1 MRIQRF
7 FLILKFNTDI
17 SMRNVFVSSLFFS
30 LVLLLGACQE
40 STKTPPA
47 GTTQGNEANGGTASG
62 DLKVIPGQDTDLHF
76 AHFEMNFKPVT
87 SGDTVKAVYPFKNA
101 SDHTVRI
108 EQAVV
113 SCACMQPSYP
123 QGNIQPGQVG
133 EIKVNFVTE
142 GQKGRHEKIIS
153 IVLAGNPEPITLRLN
168 GEILP
173 KAQ

>member
-1 MRIQRF
+1 MRTT
-7 FLILKFNTDI
+7 LLT
-17 SMRNVFVSSLFFS
+17 SLFLS
-30 LVLLLGACQE
+30 LLLVLGCQE
-40 STKTPPA
+40 STKTPPGTPGTSAA
-47 GTTQGNEANGGTASG
+47 GNGTSNGTATG
-62 DLKVIPGQDTDLHF
+62 DLQVIPGQSTDLHF

-87 SGDTVKAVYPFKNA
+87 SGDTVKAIYPFKNA

-108 EQAVV
+108 SQAAV

-133 EIKVNFVTE
+133 EVKVNFVTE

-153 IVLAGNPEPITLRLN
+153 IVLEGNPEPITLRLN

>member
-1 MRIQRF
+1 
-7 FLILKFNTDI
+7 
-17 SMRNVFVSSLFFS
+17 MRNASLYS
-30 LVLLLGACQE
+30 LLLALLLLGSCAI
-40 STKTPPA
+40 STKTPP
-47 GTTQGNEANGGTASG
+47 GTPAPGNGAATGQTASG
-62 DLKVIPGQDTDLHF
+62 DLQVIPGQATDLHF

-87 SGDTVKAVYPFKNA
+87 SGDTVKAIYPFKNA

-108 EQAVV
+108 SQAAV

-133 EIKVNFVTE
+133 EVKVNFVTE

-153 IVLAGNPEPITLRLN
+153 IILDGNPEPITLRLN

-173 KAQ
+173 KAE

>member
-1 MRIQRF
+1 MRTT
-7 FLILKFNTDI
+7 LL
-17 SMRNVFVSSLFFS
+17 SSLFLGLL
-30 LVLLLGACQE
+30 LVLGCQE
-40 STKTPPA
+40 STKTPPGTPPA
-47 GTTQGNEANGGTASG
+47 GNGASNGTTSG
-62 DLKVIPGQDTDLHF
+62 DLQVIPGQSTDLHF

-87 SGDTVKAVYPFKNA
+87 SGDTVKAIYPFKNA

-108 EQAVV
+108 SQAAV

-133 EIKVNFVTE
+133 EVKVNFVTE

-153 IVLAGNPEPITLRLN
+153 IVLEGNPEPITLRLN

>member
-1 MRIQRF
+1 
-7 FLILKFNTDI
+7 
-17 SMRNVFVSSLFFS
+17 MRNASFYSLLFA
-30 LVLLLGACQE
+30 LLLLLGACQG
-40 STKTPPA
+40 STGTPS
-47 GTTQGNEANGGTASG
+47 GGTAPGGSTNGTAASG
-62 DLKVIPGQDTDLHF
+62 DLKVIPGQATDLHF

-101 SDHTVRI
+101 SDHTVKI
-108 EQAVV
+108 AQAAV

-133 EIKVNFVTE
+133 EVKVNFVTE

-153 IVLAGNPEPITLRLN
+153 IVLEGNPEPITLRLN

-173 KAQ
+173 KQ